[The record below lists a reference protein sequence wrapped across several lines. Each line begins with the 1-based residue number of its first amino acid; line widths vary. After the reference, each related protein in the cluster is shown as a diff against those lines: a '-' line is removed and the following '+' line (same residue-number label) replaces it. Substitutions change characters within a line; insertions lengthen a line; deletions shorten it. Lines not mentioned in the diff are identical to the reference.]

1 MRYSLPRKSGEE
13 TSGVT
18 KRTLEKLV
26 CRGTDQVRS
35 HQLCPSA
42 SVSGD
47 GPTKLGYEGA
57 RSEGT
62 KLISIFMKTEV
73 SFTKLKKPM
82 SYEQTEQW
90 MDNEI
95 SFPSVPGCQ
104 LVDSPIILEALI
116 EGFQVRRIYVD
127 GGSSSELMYEHCFR
141 NLGTK
146 TKARLRESR
155 TPLVGF
161 SGEVNSLMGVIN
173 LIVSMG
179 EPRKL
184 RMVIMEFAV
193 VKSHSPYNAILG
205 RTDLRSL
212 GAIASTIHS
221 MIKFPTDNGIA
232 TMETKRETLQECRRM
247 EEAQGPI
254 LERRITHPRIQASRP
269 EETTIKEKR
278 RNSRTKQ

>member
-13 TSGVT
+13 TPGVT
-18 KRTLEKLV
+18 RRTPEKLV

-35 HQLCPSA
+35 HQLRPSA
-42 SVSGD
+42 AVLVD
-47 GPTKLGYEGA
+47 GPTKLRYEGA

-62 KLISIFMKTEV
+62 KLISIFMKTGV

-82 SYEQTEQW
+82 SYEQMEQW
-90 MDNEI
+90 MENEI
-95 SFPSVPGCQ
+95 SFPSIPG
-104 LVDSPIILEALI
+104 
-116 EGFQVRRIYVD
+116 YK
-127 GGSSSELMYEHCFR
+127 GSSSEVMYEHCFR

-161 SGEVNSLMGVIN
+161 SGEVNYLMGVIN

-184 RMVIMEFAV
+184 QTVTMEFVV
-193 VKSHSPYNAILG
+193 VKSHSPYNVILG

-212 GAIASTIHS
+212 GEIASTIHS
-221 MIKFPTDNGIA
+221 MIKFPTDNRIA
-232 TMETKRETLQECRRM
+232 TMATKRETLQECRRM
-247 EEAQGPI
+247 EKA
-254 LERRITHPRIQASRP
+254 
-269 EETTIKEKR
+269 
-278 RNSRTKQ
+278 